1 MRVGKLKSVL
11 LVDDDDTTNF
21 LNRFFLNQLDTN
33 IKVLVAKNGQE
44 ALDLIA
50 VEAETITPCLV
61 VLDTNMPIMDGWE
74 FLKVYGK
81 KVPEELK
88 KKFNIV
94 MLPPT
99 NTEEYKAKVLA
110 NPNVVDV
117 MDKPMS
123 DIKFRLLITKY
134 FS

>member
-1 MRVGKLKSVL
+1 MRVGKLKTVL

-44 ALDLIA
+44 ALDLIQI
-50 VEAETITPCLV
+50 ESDILTPCLI
-61 VLDTNMPIMDGWE
+61 VLDTNMPVMDGWD
-74 FLKVYGK
+74 FLKAYGK
-81 KVPEELK
+81 QISDNLK
-88 KKFNIV
+88 KSIKII

-99 NTEEYKAKVLA
+99 NTEEYKAKELA
-110 NPNVVDV
+110 DPNVEDV

-134 FS
+134 FA

>member
-1 MRVGKLKSVL
+1 MGKLKSVL

-33 IKVLVAKNGQE
+33 IKVLVAKNGKE
-44 ALDLIA
+44 ALDLIQI
-50 VEAETITPCLV
+50 EADTLTPCLI
-61 VLDTNMPIMDGWE
+61 VLDTNMPVMDGWE
-74 FLKVYGK
+74 FLKAYGK
-81 KVPEELK
+81 QVSDNLK
-88 KKFNIV
+88 KSINIV

-99 NTEEYKAKVLA
+99 NTEEYKEKVLS

>member
-1 MRVGKLKSVL
+1 MGKLNSVL

-44 ALDLIA
+44 ALDLIQG
-50 VEAETITPCLV
+50 EAEVITPCLI
-61 VLDTNMPIMDGWE
+61 VLDTNMPVMDGWE
-74 FLKVYGK
+74 FLKAYGK
-81 KVPEELK
+81 QIPEGLK
-88 KKFNIV
+88 KNINIV

>member
-1 MRVGKLKSVL
+1 MGKLKSVL

-33 IKVLVAKNGQE
+33 IKVHVAKNGQE
-44 ALDLIA
+44 ALDLIQL
-50 VEAETITPCLV
+50 EADTLTPCLII
-61 VLDTNMPIMDGWE
+61 LDTNMPVMDGWE
-74 FLKVYGK
+74 FLKAYGEQVADGVK
-81 KVPEELK
+81 K
-88 KKFNIV
+88 NIKTV

>member
-1 MRVGKLKSVL
+1 MGRLKTVL

-21 LNRFFLNQLDTN
+21 LNRFFINQLDTN
-33 IKVLVAKNGQE
+33 IDVLVTKNGKE
-44 ALDLIA
+44 ALNLIQ
-50 VEAETITPCLV
+50 ESGEQISPCLL
-61 VLDTNMPIMDGWE
+61 VLDTNMPVMDGWE
-74 FLKVYGK
+74 FLHCYEKMVAADIK
-81 KVPEELK
+81 KHITV
-88 KKFNIV
+88 V
-94 MLPPT
+94 MLPPQ

-110 NPNVVDV
+110 DPNVREV

>member
-1 MRVGKLKSVL
+1 MGKLKSVL

-44 ALDLIA
+44 ALDCIQDK
-50 VEAETITPCLV
+50 AENITPCLI
-61 VLDTNMPIMDGWE
+61 VLDTNMPVMDGWE
-74 FLKVYGK
+74 FLKAYGK
-81 KVPEELK
+81 QVSEGLK
-88 KKFNIV
+88 KNINIV